1 MSGSSPSLQHGFPT
15 HDSPASPEGF
25 VLKGAESVADYMGHI
40 GVGGVVA
47 PWAPNR
53 GPSLPFLF
61 PVVAGDCGPWFPLL

>member
-1 MSGSSPSLQHGFPT
+1 
-15 HDSPASPEGF
+15 

-53 GPSLPFLF
+53 SPSPPFLF
-61 PVVAGDCGPWFPLL
+61 PVVDGDCDPWFPLL